1 MILLTCDHK
10 RRELASLKKLK
21 LTLENKGIKVK
32 IINKHLAVKA
42 YNLYKPKIITI
53 PHCNNYLFDTVKNL
67 HKKVKLIVLPSE
79 SAIFVDK
86 FIEMIFLNKFE
97 NYSRKSNHNKTDL
110 IFTHSEHTSKILK
123 KKNSVKPD
131 LCSSGFI
138 HYEYWNNNKYKNS
151 NKYKNIGIALTL
163 INPFMYYKNK
173 SFLVN
178 YHHISEE
185 IKYFKNPWR
194 INEITLGLYYNTI
207 IFEILKN
214 LPKNYKINIRLH
226 PLDFDFNWK
235 KIFKNKKNIS
245 IDTQSEISEWIN
257 NQDLIIS
264 TFSAINI
271 DSYVFKKPHISL
283 INMIPKHILNYSAY
297 DAFSVKDYKETYSY
311 KPKNMKEL
319 IKIVKRAK
327 FKKNLIMSKKLEKYY
342 KFPYKISPV
351 NAVANELEKQ
361 YKNTSYSF
369 SPVKI
374 NKNNIAKYFYYFP
387 FLYFYLSEIKI
398 FFNRFNQGGYFSS
411 FTRIFFS
418 IPRYIYSI
426 FRK

>member
-1 MILLTCDHK
+1 M
-10 RRELASLKKLK
+10 KLN
-21 LTLENKGIKVK
+21 LENKGIRVK
-32 IINKHLAVKA
+32 IINKHLTVKA

-53 PHCNNYLFDTVKNL
+53 PHCNTYLFNAVKNL
-67 HKKVKLIVLPSE
+67 HKKVKLVVLPSE

-123 KKNSVKPD
+123 KKNSIKPD

-163 INPFMYYKNK
+163 VNPFMYYKNK
-173 SFLVN
+173 NFLVN
-178 YHHISEE
+178 YYHISEE

-235 KIFKNKKNIS
+235 KFLKIKKIYQLIHKAKFQNG
-245 IDTQSEISEWIN
+245 
-257 NQDLIIS
+257 LII
-264 TFSAINI
+264 
-271 DSYVFKKPHISL
+271 
-283 INMIPKHILNYSAY
+283 
-297 DAFSVKDYKETYSY
+297 
-311 KPKNMKEL
+311 
-319 IKIVKRAK
+319 KI
-327 FKKNLIMSKKLEKYY
+327 
-342 KFPYKISPV
+342 
-351 NAVANELEKQ
+351 
-361 YKNTSYSF
+361 
-369 SPVKI
+369 
-374 NKNNIAKYFYYFP
+374 
-387 FLYFYLSEIKI
+387 
-398 FFNRFNQGGYFSS
+398 
-411 FTRIFFS
+411 
-418 IPRYIYSI
+418 
-426 FRK
+426 